1 VDLLFDEGR
10 GLRLNA
16 SAFNNEFFAKA
27 CQEWRERLI
36 RGDFTPEAIQKNR
49 SDYDS
54 DRRRLDPWKVRHF
67 EPLWG
72 LKRVYDLNNII
83 PEVGELD
90 WVDRV
95 NKVDSG
101 ENRTP
106 GSVASASCGQSDNTL
121 EGNICVDSH
130 TADSASNSIESN
142 KPVLG
147 KRIKIEEDPPVSSSV
162 SPGEEKCRQTLMVS
176 PTKSPRVTVTDT
188 TEEIT
193 DLLLV
198 SGEPSATKRRRL
210 DLAESE
216 PSVTTAE
223 EAVPSVEECKVVAVD
238 NLDRGSEPI
247 VPSSEESVCT
257 VLDSGQECEMDSLIK
272 ETDESESPKNKEGVI
287 EIEENKRSPL
297 LVEDKTDENSSE
309 EGAGDGE
316 LGCDT
321 WADKEINLMD
331 TGTGSKELL
340 QNNDSDDSDNK
351 RGNEVAP
358 RDCMLETKDDGLHQL
373 PINASLSAKTS
384 EHGLASVDTD
394 PENCDKPEKNTPML
408 PLSPASGNPSPPSQS
423 AYSPKQINSRQSS
436 SEDSI
441 PAPVLTSEEP
451 LCMMFDIEDRAP
463 SSMESTLPPTL
474 SPNCEPEMLFVEE
487 EEETDSIEKV
497 NECVEAVS
505 PEHENRP
512 QSPPLKEEAG
522 PVGEKQDIASG
533 RCDIELTDE
542 QLDEKKPSVTAA
554 ASEISEGSYGG
565 ELAVENVDSC
575 EEESSCSDYGE
586 TEDVGAPSPAQQ
598 QVLNGPEEE
607 GSHTTASDNSRCDS
621 SRSGSSLSVAAA
633 GTAMDES
640 ENIGETETEEGEKEM
655 EVAGG
660 EGNSCE
666 TVSEAGEG
674 GNETTAGAV
683 AEGVCRQ
690 VQLETSPIPG
700 SESPL
705 AAEAEVATAAA
716 ATAATATAA
725 AATAVPAVLL
735 PEAENVTSQP
745 LPHNDGVGSLLSSI
759 TEDGSGPA
767 ANFAEDSGSQPSEP
781 ANGIISLNSRPSV
794 SLTFYL
800 FKMWLLIQLS
810 RGEVASMEYGTQ
822 GFGSALI

>member
-27 CQEWRERLI
+27 CQEWRERLV
-36 RGDFTPEAIQKNR
+36 RGDFAPEAIQKNR

-95 NKVDSG
+95 NKVESG
-101 ENRTP
+101 
-106 GSVASASCGQSDNTL
+106 SATSCSQSSEQSDNKV
-121 EGNICVDSH
+121 EGDMCVDSP
-130 TADSASNSIESN
+130 TVDSASKNSIETN

-147 KRIKIEEDPPVSSSV
+147 KRMKIEEDPPVSSSV
-162 SPGEEKCRQTLMVS
+162 SPGGEKCRQTLMVS

-198 SGEPSATKRRRL
+198 SGEPSAAKRRRL
-210 DLAESE
+210 DLAEAE

-223 EAVPSVEECKVVAVD
+223 EPGIPTVEESKVRAVD
-238 NLDRGSEPI
+238 NLARGSEPI
-247 VPSSEESVCT
+247 VPSSEESACT
-257 VLDSGQECEMDSLIK
+257 VLDSGREGEMDSLIN
-272 ETDESESPKNKEGVI
+272 ETEETESSKNKEGVVK
-287 EIEENKRSPL
+287 IEENKGSPL
-297 LVEDKTDENSSE
+297 LVEDKTEENSSE
-309 EGAGDGE
+309 EGNGGGE

-321 WADKEINLMD
+321 RADKEINLMD

-351 RGNEVAP
+351 RGNEVAS
-358 RDCMLETKDDGLHQL
+358 CESMLEQEETETKEDGLHQL
-373 PINASLSAKTS
+373 PINVSLSAETS

-394 PENCDKPEKNTPML
+394 PENCDKPEGIPVL
-408 PLSPASGNPSPPSQS
+408 PLSPASANPSSPSQS

-474 SPNCEPEMLFVEE
+474 SPNCEPEMLDVEE
-487 EEETDSIEKV
+487 DETDSMEKV
-497 NECVEAVS
+497 AECVEAVS
-505 PEHENRP
+505 PEQEDRV
-512 QSPPLKEEAG
+512 QSPPLEEEVG
-522 PVGEKQDIASG
+522 SVGEKQDISLG
-533 RCDIELTDE
+533 RSDMALTDE
-542 QLDEKKPSVTAA
+542 QVDEKKPSVTVAA
-554 ASEISEGSYGG
+554 FEISEGSYGD
-565 ELAVENVDSC
+565 LAA
-575 EEESSCSDYGE
+575 EEGSSCSDYEEAEDIGE
-586 TEDVGAPSPAQQ
+586 SSPAQQ

-607 GSHTTASDNSRCDS
+607 ESHAIASDSRCDS
-621 SRSGSSLSVAAA
+621 SRSGSSVSVAAG
-633 GTAMDES
+633 GTLAEDES
-640 ENIGETETEEGEKEM
+640 ENIGETETEEGKET

-660 EGNSCE
+660 GERNSCE

-674 GNETTAGAV
+674 VNETTAGTV
-683 AEGVCRQ
+683 AEGVCHQ
-690 VQLETSPIPG
+690 VQSETSPIFG
-700 SESPL
+700 SESP
-705 AAEAEVATAAA
+705 AAAAAATAAA
-716 ATAATATAA
+716 ATAATEAA
-725 AATAVPAVLL
+725 AVPAVLL
-735 PEAENVTSQP
+735 TDAENVSSQDSS
-745 LPHNDGVGSLLSSI
+745 HNDGVGSLSSSI
-759 TEDGSGPA
+759 TEDGSCPA
-767 ANFAEDSGSQPSEP
+767 AKFAEDGSCPAASFVEDGSQPSEP
-781 ANGIISLNSRPSV
+781 ANGVISLNSRPSV

-800 FKMWLLIQLS
+800 F
-810 RGEVASMEYGTQ
+810 
-822 GFGSALI
+822 